1 MIKRTFID
9 KSNTI
14 FEGSDENYGLH
25 PISMLNY
32 GLEKSRV
39 LIHFDINEIKD
50 FIESCPENS
59 NVKHILKMTNC
70 GSIDFKNFGQHI
82 PSNDING
89 SKKRASSFYVYA
101 FPIPNNG
108 DNGYIDWDE
117 GIGFDS
123 KADIFISGE
132 PSISKEGSNW
142 FNRKSGLKWKKTG
155 CIDVPEKKDIIAM
168 QHFDHGNEN
177 LELDITNY
185 INTLLSNEINEWSA
199 HNDGL
204 CLSIEPQFD
213 SDIDAETI
221 VEETKYVGF
230 FNNKTNTFFA
240 PVVES
245 KCDESIQDNRYDF
258 IIGKKNRLYLYV
270 STPDGFTDL
279 DFTPICHI
287 EGLPYEVK
295 RFSKGVYYIEIE
307 PNVTKLFESDTIYE
321 DEWTDICINGET
333 FDDIIQEFVPHPS
346 NSYFSITPDV
356 TREDKYEPSL
366 SGINDD
372 EVLNNGEIRKVDV
385 KYRVPYSTKYKTLNN
400 TEYRLYS
407 KDKNREIDVIDWD
420 KINNAGSTNYF
431 TINTSELVSGKYFVD
446 IRIKTKYEL
455 RVFKEALRFSKV
467 NNVTKINH

>member
-9 KSNTI
+9 RSNTI
-14 FEGSDENYGLH
+14 FEGSNENYGLH

-39 LIHFDINEIKD
+39 LIHFDINEIQE
-50 FIESCPENS
+50 FINSCPEGS
-59 NVKHILKMTNC
+59 EIKHTLKMTNC
-70 GSIDFKNFGQHI
+70 GSIDFKNFDLHI
-82 PSNDING
+82 SSNDING
-89 SKKRASSFYVYA
+89 HKKRASSFYVYA

-123 KADIFISGE
+123 KADNFISGE
-132 PSISKEGSNW
+132 PSISNEGSNW
-142 FNRKSGLKWKKTG
+142 FNRKSGLKWEKTG
-155 CIDVPEKKDIIAM
+155 CIGVPEKNNIIAM

-213 SDIDAETI
+213 SDVDDETI

-240 PVVES
+240 PVIES
-245 KCDESIQDNRYDF
+245 RCEESIQDNRYDF
-258 IIGKKNRLYLYV
+258 IIGKTNRLYLYV

-279 DFTPICHI
+279 DETPICTI
-287 EGLPYEVK
+287 EGISFEVK
-295 RFSKGVYYIEIE
+295 RFSQGIYYVEVNNGIS
-307 PNVTKLFESDTIYE
+307 LSSDVIYE
-321 DEWTDICINGET
+321 DVWGIKLNGVYDEIT
-333 FDDIIQEFVPHPS
+333 QEFVPHS
-346 NSYFSITPDV
+346 NKTYFSITPD
-356 TREDKYEPSL
+356 TPREDKYEPSL

-372 EVLNNGEIRKVDV
+372 EILNNGEIRKVDV

-407 KDKNREIDVIDWD
+407 KDKNREIDIIDWD
-420 KINNAGSTNYF
+420 KINNAGSINYF

-446 IRIKTKYEL
+446 IRIKTKYEQ
-455 RVFKEALRFSKV
+455 RVFKEVLRFSKV
-467 NNVTKINH
+467 NNVTKISH